1 MIRKNLIWQQNDCR
15 MNVGNLI
22 SDKREINLPFNALRS
37 KGDFSRELFISTELF
52 DKVGGTKWCWYRVL
66 HRLLILFCIWYF
78 VLTLK
83 VCWKTTHYST
93 IWKKK
98 SDLPNSSIF
107 KNCVFFG
114 SFFCIIYMKLKL
126 KLLVG
131 FYVTQLLWISLA
143 EMEQQFSV
151 NAIYLY
157 DKIWDLQ
164 FFFGFCK
171 ILKICPGAQK
181 WVGAHTSLGPNELG
195 RWDPN
200 VS

>member
-1 MIRKNLIWQQNDCR
+1 MIK
-15 MNVGNLI
+15 V
-22 SDKREINLPFNALRS
+22 F
-37 KGDFSRELFISTELF
+37 LFF
-52 DKVGGTKWCWYRVL
+52 
-66 HRLLILFCIWYF
+66 IWYF

-93 IWKKK
+93 IWKKSQISLIRQYSK
-98 SDLPNSSIF
+98 IVCFLGF
-107 KNCVFFG
+107 
-114 SFFCIIYMKLKL
+114 FFCIIYMKLKL

-151 NAIYLY
+151 NTMYLF